1 MDPEA
6 LEARVG
12 AFLSEQLN
20 LRDAP
25 IERDTELITTGLLDS
40 MDVVRLVAHLERTL
54 GITIPDG
61 DIDVDHFDSI
71 AKISSYVEARL
82 GS

>member
-6 LEARVG
+6 LEARVR

-25 IERDTELITTGLLDS
+25 IEPDTELVTTGLLDS

-71 AKISSYVEARL
+71 AKISSYLEARL

>member
-6 LEARVG
+6 LEARVR
-12 AFLSEQLN
+12 AFLSQQLN

-25 IERDTELITTGLLDS
+25 IERETELVTTGLLDS

-71 AKISSYVEARL
+71 AKISSYLEARL

>member
-6 LEARVG
+6 LEAKVR
-12 AFLSEQLN
+12 AFFSEQLN

-25 IERDTELITTGLLDS
+25 IERDTELVTTGLLDS

-71 AKISSYVEARL
+71 AKISSYLEARL

>member
-6 LEARVG
+6 LEARVR
-12 AFLSEQLN
+12 AFLSKQLN

-25 IERDTELITTGLLDS
+25 IERDTELVTTGLLDS

-54 GITIPDG
+54 GIMIPDG

-71 AKISSYVEARL
+71 AKISSYLEARL
-82 GS
+82 AS

>member
-6 LEARVG
+6 LEARVR

-20 LRDAP
+20 LHDAP
-25 IERDTELITTGLLDS
+25 IERDTELVTTGLLDS
-40 MDVVRLVAHLERTL
+40 MDVVRLVAHLERTR

-71 AKISSYVEARL
+71 SKISSYLEARL

>member
-1 MDPEA
+1 MDIEA
-6 LEARVG
+6 LQQEICQFLRNTLNMQDLDVG
-12 AFLSEQLN
+12 PE
-20 LRDAP
+20 
-25 IERDTELITTGLLDS
+25 TELVTTGLLDS

-71 AKISSYVEARL
+71 AKISSYLEARL

>member
-1 MDPEA
+1 MDPDA
-6 LEARVG
+6 VEARVR
-12 AFLSEQLN
+12 AFLSKQLN

-25 IERDTELITTGLLDS
+25 IERDTELVTTGLLDS

-71 AKISSYVEARL
+71 AKISSYLEARL

>member
-1 MDPEA
+1 MDPEV
-6 LEARVG
+6 LEARVR
-12 AFLSEQLN
+12 AFLSKQLN

-25 IERDTELITTGLLDS
+25 IERDTELVTTGLLDS

-71 AKISSYVEARL
+71 AKISSYLEARL

>member
-6 LEARVG
+6 LEARVR

-25 IERDTELITTGLLDS
+25 LERDTELVTTGLLDS

-54 GITIPDG
+54 GITIPDR
-61 DIDVDHFDSI
+61 DIEVDHFNSI
-71 AKISSYVEARL
+71 AQISSYLETRL